1 MNQSIKIKLKSFIMI
16 NKKGFLLLFVSY
28 TIASPQ
34 HNQVSSRLSLDC
46 SRSCKVDFP
55 CQSPKKCMAIN
66 DECDMCLDPKDM
78 EYNFCLKD
86 TDCLEN
92 EHCPGGKEATLQ
104 AGTCEEK
111 TPNCRSKYDCGSYK
125 KCLIKETWNGIK
137 EGWCVSIDACFEDSD
152 CIPGQTCDKD
162 FHNMG

>member
-1 MNQSIKIKLKSFIMI
+1 MS
-16 NKKGFLLLFVSY
+16 
-28 TIASPQ
+28 
-34 HNQVSSRLSLDC
+34 
-46 SRSCKVDFP
+46 
-55 CQSPKKCMAIN
+55 IN

-92 EHCPGGKEATLQ
+92 EHCFGGKETTLQ

-111 TPNCRSKYDCGSYK
+111 TPNCRSKHDCGSYK